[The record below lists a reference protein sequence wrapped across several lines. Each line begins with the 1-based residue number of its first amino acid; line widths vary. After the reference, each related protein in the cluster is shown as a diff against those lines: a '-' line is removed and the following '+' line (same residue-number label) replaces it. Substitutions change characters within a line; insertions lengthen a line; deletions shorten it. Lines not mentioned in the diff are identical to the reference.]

1 MKRYGFVASG
11 GGYRSFYTAGVL
23 VWLKKNNIPIV
34 HCTSTSSGNNMVL
47 DYLLW
52 DPENETLPPTLT
64 KTLRLSVKD
73 IFDVFSNFLGLQPA
87 LIPNGS
93 HMFTVNKKRCKNSL
107 QLNKPAR
114 LETLAENLKAIQ
126 WDIGT
131 TNLTKREGQLFRVND
146 ILVEIDDQTLDRFM
160 DVFIAGITTIPYFK
174 AIKIEGDYY
183 LEGGYTDNT
192 PLRPLFENPDVDEIV
207 AIDFTN
213 YDYHAELDKLYRKNL
228 MVFALNSIDMN
239 LLVNN
244 IQYGLPNRTILS
256 QAIFINQLLEAL
268 DKPSLDIDGKTYY
281 HKPLHILTP
290 ENLESMTIS
299 SRDMRAQKD
308 YFAQG
313 QTEIEALLE
322 TVQTGK

>member
-1 MKRYGFVASG
+1 MKKYGFVASG

-23 VWLKKNNIPIV
+23 VWLKQNDIPVV

-52 DPENETLPPTLT
+52 DAEHEALPPTLT

-93 HMFTVNKKRCKNSL
+93 HMFTVHKKRCKNAL
-107 QLNKPAR
+107 QLNRPAR
-114 LETLAENLKAIQ
+114 LATLKEKLRTVQ

-131 TNLTKREGQLFRVND
+131 TNLTRREGKMFRVND
-146 ILVEIDDQTLDRFM
+146 ILAEIDEQSLDRFM

-192 PLRPLFENPDVDEIV
+192 PLRPLFENPDVEEII

-213 YDYHAELDKLYRKNL
+213 YDYHTELDKLYRKNL

-244 IQYGLPNRTILS
+244 IQYGLPNRMILS
-256 QAIFINQLLEAL
+256 QAVFINHLLETL
-268 DKPSLDIDGKTYY
+268 EKPSLEINGKTYY
-281 HKPLHILTP
+281 HKPLHILAP

-299 SRDMRAQKD
+299 SRDMRAQKE
-308 YFAQG
+308 YYAQG
-313 QTEIEALLE
+313 QTEIEALIE
-322 TVQTGK
+322 AAPAD

>member
-1 MKRYGFVASG
+1 MKKIGLVASG
-11 GGYRSFYTAGVL
+11 GGYRSFYTAGVM
-23 VWLKKNNIPIV
+23 VWLKQNKFPIV

-52 DPENETLPPTLT
+52 DPDKEALPPTLT
-64 KTLRLSVKD
+64 KTMRMSVKD

-93 HMFTVNKKRCKNSL
+93 HMFTVHKTRCKNAL
-107 QLNKPAR
+107 QLNNPAR
-114 LETLAENLKAIQ
+114 LATLEERLKTIR

-131 TNLTKREGQLFRVND
+131 TNLTRRSCEMFWVNE
-146 ILVEIDDQTLDRFM
+146 ILSKVDDESLDRFM

-174 AIKIEGDYY
+174 AIKIDGDYY

-192 PLRPLFENPDVDEIV
+192 PLRPLFENPEVDEIV

-256 QAIFINQLLEAL
+256 RAIFINQLLESL
-268 DKPSLDIDGKTYY
+268 DKTSLELGGKTFTR
-281 HKPLHILTP
+281 KPLTILAP

-299 SRDMRAQKD
+299 SKDMRAQKD
-308 YFAQG
+308 YFALG
-313 QTEIEALLE
+313 QAEIEAAME
-322 TVQTGK
+322 TMPLQ